1 VEIARRYFALNLF
14 DGILTVLGFTV
25 NYFFLG
31 GRSPSVL
38 LASGLIISI
47 GMAISGLTSAMLVEY
62 SELQKEL
69 NELEKAL
76 FRDLDGTHIAR
87 AKMATALM
95 NALVNAVAPM
105 LGALAVLFP
114 ILLSSFG
121 LIGFSQGFML
131 SLLLSVLSLFLLGV
145 YLGKNAGN
153 RPIARAV
160 RLIKIVLDVL
170 KPGEIPVYHLATS
183 PAELENV
190 QQVTVDVIEVDVKT
204 ETVKLTVEGT
214 NLDINDVLRHLEETG
229 CSVRS
234 IDSVAVKK
242 Q

>member
-1 VEIARRYFALNLF
+1 MEINLREDSLLTKASLLRGFLQMLTRALDLEIARRYFALNLF

-76 FRDLDGTHIAR
+76 FRDLDGTHIAK

-95 NALVNAVAPM
+95 NALVNAVAPI

-114 ILLSSFG
+114 ILLSSIG
-121 LIGFSQGFML
+121 IIGFSQGFML
-131 SLLLSVLSLFLLGV
+131 SLLLSILSLFLLGV
-145 YLGKNAGN
+145 YLGKNAGS
-153 RPIARAV
+153 RPIVYGFMMVLAGSATAIIAYLLGAV
-160 RLIKIVLDVL
+160 
-170 KPGEIPVYHLATS
+170 
-183 PAELENV
+183 
-190 QQVTVDVIEVDVKT
+190 
-204 ETVKLTVEGT
+204 
-214 NLDINDVLRHLEETG
+214 
-229 CSVRS
+229 
-234 IDSVAVKK
+234 
-242 Q
+242 

>member
-1 VEIARRYFALNLF
+1 MEINLREDSPLTKASLLRKFLQMLTRALDLEIARRYFALNLF

-38 LASGLIISI
+38 LASGLIISM

-69 NELEKAL
+69 IELEKAL
-76 FRDLDGTHIAR
+76 FRDLDGTHIAK

-95 NALVNAVAPM
+95 NALVNAVAPI

-114 ILLSSFG
+114 ILLSSVG

-131 SLLLSVLSLFLLGV
+131 SLLLSMLSLFLLGV
-145 YLGKNAGN
+145 YLGKNAGS
-153 RPIARAV
+153 RPIVYGFIMVLAGSATAIIAYLLGAV
-160 RLIKIVLDVL
+160 
-170 KPGEIPVYHLATS
+170 
-183 PAELENV
+183 
-190 QQVTVDVIEVDVKT
+190 
-204 ETVKLTVEGT
+204 
-214 NLDINDVLRHLEETG
+214 
-229 CSVRS
+229 
-234 IDSVAVKK
+234 
-242 Q
+242 

>member
-1 VEIARRYFALNLF
+1 MDMEIELGEDSSLIKASLFRGFLQRLTRALDLEIARRYFALNLF

-31 GRSPSVL
+31 GRNPSVL

-87 AKMATALM
+87 TKMATALM
-95 NALVNAVAPM
+95 NTLVNAVAPI

-114 ILLSSFG
+114 ILLTSIG
-121 LIGFSQGFML
+121 LIGFTQAFEL
-131 SLLLSVLSLFLLGV
+131 SLFLSMLSLFLLGV
-145 YLGKNAGN
+145 YLGKNAGS
-153 RPIARAV
+153 RPIVYGFTMVLAGSATAIIAYLLGAV
-160 RLIKIVLDVL
+160 
-170 KPGEIPVYHLATS
+170 
-183 PAELENV
+183 
-190 QQVTVDVIEVDVKT
+190 
-204 ETVKLTVEGT
+204 
-214 NLDINDVLRHLEETG
+214 
-229 CSVRS
+229 
-234 IDSVAVKK
+234 
-242 Q
+242 